1 MTRFT
6 INGTGHEV
14 QVAPETRLIELL
26 HALGLTAA
34 QDLPGCDIVL
44 VEGRPVAAGLT
55 LAALHDGARIETAEG
70 PAAQALLAG
79 FAAQGAAGQPE
90 TPALVMTALQALRI
104 NPWMTAEEARAA
116 LLGHACAGTG
126 HAPVVAAML
135 AAAAGA
141 RGAEEATPDTP
152 GPASADPAQ
161 AVAARFGWDNRA
173 PGGTT
178 LDEDGRLRLG
188 CGAAAEAG
196 VAVAVEVVVD
206 RDTGHA
212 ALSRLAVAPAPVHAA
227 PMTAALTRAVRRALF
242 AAPDAPHAFSLPD
255 VLWSGTRAD
264 PDPAAADTAL
274 ASAIAAAIADATG
287 VPMPDLP
294 LTPDRILAAILAC
307 DPT

>member
-1 MTRFT
+1 MTRFN
-6 INGTGHEV
+6 INGTAHEV
-14 QVAPETRLIELL
+14 QVASETRLIELL

-104 NPWMTAEEARAA
+104 NPWMTADEARAA

-135 AAAAGA
+135 AAAARA
-141 RGAEEATPDTP
+141 RGEEEAAPDTP
-152 GPASADPAQ
+152 GPAIADPVQ
-161 AVAARFGWDNRA
+161 AVAAGFGWDNRA
-173 PGGTT
+173 PGGTA

-188 CGAAAEAG
+188 CGAAADAG

-212 ALSRLAVAPAPVHAA
+212 ALSRLAVAPAPVHA
-227 PMTAALTRAVRRALF
+227 PVTAALTQAIQRALF

-255 VLWSGTRAD
+255 VLWSGPLVDAD
-264 PDPAAADTAL
+264 PAGAEVALATAL
-274 ASAIAAAIADATG
+274 AAAIADATG
-287 VPMPDLP
+287 MPMLDLP
-294 LTPDRILAAILAC
+294 LTPDRILAAILAR
-307 DPT
+307 DPI